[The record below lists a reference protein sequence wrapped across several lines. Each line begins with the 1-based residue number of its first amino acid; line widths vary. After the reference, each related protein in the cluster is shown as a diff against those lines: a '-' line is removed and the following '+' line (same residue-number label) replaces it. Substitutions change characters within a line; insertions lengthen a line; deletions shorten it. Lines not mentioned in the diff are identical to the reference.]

1 VSEPQALLRGRV
13 RLALHP
19 LRAGSAP
26 RLLRLHALYASAS
39 RLAAS
44 PVDWP
49 GATFALDFCGHG
61 ASGWVV
67 GGAYTPELLAGD
79 ADAALA
85 RVGPACLA
93 GEGIGAY
100 VALLLAGAR
109 PELVPAALLL
119 PGPGL
124 EGGGPLPDFS
134 GRPELVWAAQA
145 SRPRQRGGAMGEA
158 DPLVCALESDARPV
172 DYAEVFA
179 ARAHRLLLVE
189 DGGPRPAWWE
199 AAARVGV
206 VQRVALDTAWNAL
219 RAAGGGDE
227 TAF

>member
-1 VSEPQALLRGRV
+1 VNEPQALQRGRV

-19 LRAGSAP
+19 LRRGSAP
-26 RLLRLHALYASAS
+26 RLLRLHALYGSAT
-39 RLAAS
+39 RLAAP

-49 GATFALDFCGHG
+49 GAAFALDFCGHG
-61 ASGWVV
+61 ESGWVV

-85 RVGPACLA
+85 RVGPAFLA

-124 EGGGPLPDFS
+124 EGGGPVPDFS
-134 GRPELVWAAQA
+134 GRPELAWAAQA
-145 SRPRQRGGAMGEA
+145 SRPGGPGGAAREA

-172 DYAEVFA
+172 DHAEAFA
-179 ARAHRLLLVE
+179 ARARCLVLAE

-199 AAARVGV
+199 AAARGGA
-206 VQRVALDTAWNAL
+206 QRAAIDAAWQAL
-219 RAAGGGDE
+219 RGAAGD
-227 TAF
+227 